1 MKTLKTMKNLS
12 LLLVVVLLS
21 FSCSNDD
28 DDNPMVVPQELN
40 IVETAQSTPILSS
53 LVAAVVEAGLDGTLS
68 GPGPFTVLAPTNDA
82 FTAFLNANGWATVQ
96 DIPDAALEQV
106 LLNHVISGTVL
117 ASDLISAG
125 AGYDSTNAT
134 GAGGNFMSIYFDT
147 SNGVRFN
154 NVASVVPGSADI
166 GTSNGVVH
174 VVDAVIGLPDV
185 VTFATANPS
194 FSTLVTALTTL
205 TPDTDFVSVLQGE
218 GPFTVLAPVNDA
230 FAALPAIPAEGPLT
244 QILLNHVIGGAVSS
258 TDLVDLN
265 ASGNFYTNTL
275 AETSGGEN
283 LSLYFDAT
291 DGVSFN
297 GLASVAVANVVASN
311 GIIHAIDGVITL
323 PTIATFATTNPALSI
338 LVDALAYADTGSP
351 TVPYIE
357 TVSDATAGPYTVFAP
372 TNDAFVD
379 VLGELNLTAL
389 TDLTT
394 DQVDTVLLYHIVS
407 GNIQS
412 SGLPNGTVPTLGG
425 DITADNTAFTLT
437 DANVRVSNILAPSLV
452 NIQAVNGVVHAI
464 DQVIL
469 FPLD

>member
-28 DDNPMVVPQELN
+28 DNNNPMGEPQELN
-40 IVETAQSTPILSS
+40 IVETAQATPILSS
-53 LVAAVVEAGLDGTLS
+53 LVDALVEAGLDDTLS

-134 GAGGNFMSIYFDT
+134 GAGGNFMSIYYDT

-166 GTSNGVVH
+166 GASNGVVH

-185 VTFATANPS
+185 VTFATSNPS

-205 TPDTDFVSVLQGE
+205 TPATDFVAILQGE
-218 GPFTVLAPVNDA
+218 GPFTVLAPVDDA
-230 FAALPAIPAEGPLT
+230 FAALPAIPEEGPLT
-244 QILLNHVIGGAVSS
+244 QILLNHVVGGAASS
-258 TDLVDLN
+258 TDLVGLN
-265 ASGNFYTNTL
+265 DSGDFYTNTL
-275 AETSGGEN
+275 AETSGGDN
-283 LSLYFDAT
+283 LSLYFDTT

-297 GLASVAVANVVASN
+297 GVASVAIPDVVATN

-323 PTIATFATTNPALSI
+323 PTI
-338 LVDALAYADTGSP
+338 VDFALADPNFSTLVTALTDLTPATNFVEVLTG
-351 TVPYIE
+351 E
-357 TVSDATAGPYTVFAP
+357 GPYTVFAP
-372 TNDAFVD
+372 TNDAFALVD
-379 VLGELNLTAL
+379 PIPAEGPLTSI
-389 TDLTT
+389 
-394 DQVDTVLLYHIVS
+394 LLHHVSDAGNIVS
-407 GNIQS
+407 GDLQAMERECGPGIDGQ
-412 SGLPNGTVPTLGG
+412 GEC
-425 DITADNTAFTLT
+425 
-437 DANVRVSNILAPSLV
+437 PS
-452 NIQAVNGVVHAI
+452 ASARGS
-464 DQVIL
+464 
-469 FPLD
+469 